1 MARRDKSLLR
11 LDAVRVEGALI
22 QPDILAAAASGA
34 AEGQSAASY
43 GIERGLNLRD
53 EIGRAYLIAKGLWAT
68 FQEGRGGSSPDA
80 VHRALA
86 NGVLT
91 KVLGFEFPHRRRFAS
106 KTGGDLELMQAAGR
120 VPVAI
125 AGTEGIDDVEIV
137 ATSGSDPIRRSATT
151 LVQGEVNSREGA
163 LWGMAT
169 NGLTW
174 RILRDNE
181 SITRPGYIEI
191 DLARIFRDD
200 LYSDFSAFWLIAHR
214 SRFPQE
220 DAAGSDCVLERWR
233 QIGRKQGVTAREDL
247 RDGVQKALFHFGRG
261 FLENPAN
268 KALVDRLNAD
278 GADRLTKEEFFRQLL
293 RLVYR
298 LIFVMTAEDREI
310 LHPDAASD
318 AARAAYANGYTT
330 RRLRE
335 RSRNTIAW
343 DRHHDAYEGM
353 KVIFRA
359 LRQGQPKLALSA
371 LGGLF
376 AADQT
381 PDLDGAQLTNRR
393 FLRALYNLAWLRRD
407 GALSRINWRDMETEE
422 FGSVYESLLE
432 LTPVISDGGRSF
444 SFLGEADED
453 EKSLGG
459 VPSPAAPRRGGAG
472 GNQRR
477 ITGSYYTPDTLV
489 QLLLDQTLDP
499 VIQRTVAGTPNDPE
513 ILLKLKVLDPA
524 CGSGHFLLGAAR
536 RIARKLADLRHSG
549 SPSMQQYRH
558 ALRDVALH
566 CIHGVDRNPM
576 AIELCKAAIW
586 IETVEP
592 GKPLTF
598 IDSKIRCGD
607 ALVGVSNFS
616 LIGDGVP
623 DSAYAP
629 QESDDAAAANHYR
642 RLNWVQR
649 DDGKAQHGQGRFP
662 FMGQPADL
670 VAAAKKIETMPEED
684 VDQVDAKY
692 RSFRN
697 FREGNGWVFRKSACD
712 LWTAA
717 FFAPKTRVPPSQGL
731 YDVPLTD
738 HIWLAWSGSALP
750 DPLMKNAESIAE
762 ENRFFHWPLEFAD
775 VIFEHGGFDVVLG
788 NPPWETMS
796 PDVKEFF
803 APYDPEVRFMGPEE
817 QKACVEELKK
827 DAGVRVAWE
836 SYCLHLYMTANFLK
850 NSGRFSFFAKGNLGK
865 GDFNI
870 YRMFVEL
877 ALDLARKG
885 GRAGQL
891 VPENLYNGANAAAIR
906 ARMFKQMR
914 LHSIIGFE
922 NTGRVWFDIDTRQ
935 KFCLYVAEPGQPQEA
950 FGAAFNVNS
959 LAKALGLEKGLPF
972 SIPISLVEE
981 FSPEALAISE
991 VAHASEVEVARKI
1004 YATFPKFGSGWDDP
1018 EFRPYAAELHMG
1030 NDRDTFTNIA
1040 GGIPVFEGRM
1050 VDTFDHRAKAYV
1062 SGRGRAAVWR
1072 DLPFG
1077 SAEKAIVPQWR
1088 ISEADVP
1095 DKNKGRWLKYRGGF
1109 CDVASPTNQR
1119 SFVCALIPAGVI
1131 CGHKVPTIL
1140 LEDDSPAS
1148 LLLWLGIANTLL
1160 IDFVVR
1166 KKVALTMSFTL
1177 VDSLPLPKAYR
1188 GTPVEFEIAKR
1199 GLVLSATGSEM
1210 EDFLDRAAINLKMPG
1225 DVEPA
1230 EDINER
1236 TRLRAEIDVLVARD
1250 LAELTKDEMKYV
1262 LDPDLVLG
1270 DGCGIETFG
1279 ALKRAEIREFGKFVT
1294 ADRILNT
1301 WDTLPAGGQRS
1312 VNSMAQALAN

>member
-22 QPDILAAAASGA
+22 QPDILASAASGA
-34 AEGQSAASY
+34 AEGQSPESY
-43 GIERGLNLRD
+43 GIDRGLNLRD

-68 FQEGRGGSSPDA
+68 FQEGRGGASPDA
-80 VHRALA
+80 VQRALA

-91 KVLGFEFPHRRRFAS
+91 KVLGFEFPHRRRFTS
-106 KTGGDLELMQAAGR
+106 KAGSGLDLLQAAGR
-120 VPVAI
+120 VPVAFD
-125 AGTEGIDDVEIV
+125 GTEDIDHAEIV
-137 ATSGSDPIRRSATT
+137 TTAGGDSIRRSATT
-151 LVQGEVNSREGA
+151 LVQGELNSREGA
-163 LWGMAT
+163 LWGVAT

-200 LYSDFSAFWLIAHR
+200 LYADFSAFWLIVHG

-233 QIGRKQGVTAREDL
+233 QLGREQGVTARDDL

-261 FLENPAN
+261 FLENTAN
-268 KALVDRLNAD
+268 RALVDRLNAD
-278 GADRLTKEEFFRQLL
+278 GDERLTKEDFFRQLL

-310 LHPDAASD
+310 LHPNAADDDA
-318 AARAAYANGYTT
+318 RTTYANGYATG
-330 RRLRE
+330 RLRE

-353 KVIFRA
+353 NVIFRA
-359 LRQGQPKLALSA
+359 LRQGQPRLALPA

-376 AADQT
+376 AADQA
-381 PDLDGAQLTNRR
+381 PDLDVATLTNKR
-393 FLRALYNLAWLRRD
+393 FLRGFYHLAWLRRD
-407 GALSRINWRDMETEE
+407 NALSRINWRDMETEE

-432 LTPVISDGGRSF
+432 LMPVISDGGRSF
-444 SFLGEADED
+444 SFLGESDED
-453 EKSLGG
+453 AEKSLGG
-459 VPSPAAPRRGGAG
+459 VRSPASPRRGG

-499 VIQRTVAGTPNDPE
+499 VIQRMAAGAPNDPE

-536 RIARKLADLRHSG
+536 RIARKLAELRHAG

-558 ALRDVALH
+558 ALRDVALR

-616 LIGDGVP
+616 LIGDGIP

-629 QESDDAAAANHYR
+629 QEPDDAAAANHYR
-642 RLNWVQR
+642 RLNRAQR
-649 DDGKAQHGQGRFP
+649 DDRKPQHGQGRFP
-662 FMGQPADL
+662 FMGPPADL

-684 VDQVDAKY
+684 VDQIDAKY
-692 RSFRN
+692 RSFMN
-697 FREGNGWVFRKSACD
+697 FRESSGWSFRKRACD

-717 FFAPKTRVPPSQGL
+717 FFAPKTKVPSSQGL

-738 HIWLAWSGSALP
+738 QVWLAWSGSALP
-750 DPLMKNAESIAE
+750 EPLRNNAESIAE
-762 ENRFFHWPLEFAD
+762 ENRFLHWPLEFAD

-817 QKACVEELKK
+817 QKACVEELK
-827 DAGVRVAWE
+827 RVASVREAWD
-836 SYCLHLYMTANFLK
+836 SYCLHLYLTANFLK
-850 NSGRFSFFAKGNLGK
+850 NSGRYSLFAKGNLGK
-865 GDFNI
+865 GDFNV

-877 ALDLARKG
+877 ALGLARKG

-906 ARMFKQMR
+906 ARLFKEMR
-914 LHSIIGFE
+914 LHSITGFE

-935 KFCLYVAEPGQPQEA
+935 KFCLYVAEPAHPQEA

-959 LAKALGLEKGLPF
+959 HAKALALKKGLPF

-1004 YATFPKFGSGWDDP
+1004 YATFPKFGSGWDEP

-1030 NDRDTFTNIA
+1030 NDRDTFTNIE

-1050 VDTFDHRAKAYV
+1050 VDIFDHRAKAYV

-1077 SAEKAIVPQWR
+1077 SAEKAIVSQWR

-1095 DKNKGRWLKYRGGF
+1095 AKNKGRWLKYRGGF

-1119 SFVCALIPAGVI
+1119 ALVCALIPAGTI
-1131 CGHKVPTIL
+1131 CGDKVPTIL
-1140 LEDDSPAS
+1140 LENDHPAS
-1148 LLLWLGIANTLL
+1148 ILLWLGVANSLVL
-1160 IDFVVR
+1160 DFVAR
-1166 KKVALTMSFTL
+1166 KKVGLKMSFTL
-1177 VDSLPLPKAYR
+1177 VDSLPLPKEYQ
-1188 GTPVEFEIAKR
+1188 GTSVELEIAKR
-1199 GLVLSATGSEM
+1199 SLLLSATGSEM
-1210 EDFLDRAAINLKMPG
+1210 EAFLDRAAREFKMTG
-1225 DVEPA
+1225 DVEPV

-1236 TRLRAEIDVLVARD
+1236 SRLRAEIDVLVARD
-1250 LAELTKDEMKYV
+1250 LAGLTKDEIKYV
-1262 LDPDLVLG
+1262 LDPGFVLG
-1270 DGCGIETFG
+1270 DNCGIETFG
-1279 ALKRAEIREFGKFVT
+1279 ALKRAEIREFGAFVT
-1294 ADRILNT
+1294 ADRILKT
-1301 WDTLPAGGQRS
+1301 WDTLPTSGWRS
-1312 VNSMAQALAN
+1312 VESMAQASAN